1 MSGIENIV
9 KIIDSKTEEKVE
21 SILDEAELQKK
32 DILDDAKQKSD
43 GIHQSMIQ
51 KAEAESKAELARQE
65 AGAKLRAK
73 YKVLEAKEGLMR
85 EVLDTAEENVKKRAM
100 SKDYGSILT
109 RLAVAGGV
117 ALDTDA
123 MELVLPK
130 GHEKEVVAA
139 DIAKAISSELGRK
152 VSVKIS
158 KDTVRSAGGV
168 IVRTADGAKWVDNTF
183 EARIERLEKKVR
195 DEVASI
201 LFE

>member
-9 KIIDSKTEEKVE
+9 GIINSKTEEKVE
-21 SILDEAELQKK
+21 SILDEAELQKQ
-32 DILDDAKQKSD
+32 DILNDAKQKSD
-43 GIHQSMIQ
+43 AIHQSMIQ

-73 YKVLEAKEGLMR
+73 YKVLEAKEELMMD
-85 EVLDTAEENVKKRAM
+85 VLATAEETVKKQAR

-109 RLAVAGGV
+109 RLAVTGGV
-117 ALDTDA
+117 ALNTDSL
-123 MELVLPK
+123 ELVLPK
-130 GHEKEVVAA
+130 GHEKEIVVA
-139 DIAKAISSELGRK
+139 DIAKGISSELGRK

-168 IVRTADGAKWVDNTF
+168 IVRTEDGAKWVDNTF
-183 EARIERLEKKVR
+183 EARIERLENRVR